1 MKKEKHTS
9 ERIKDAADALRII
22 IILVGLL
29 TIGSVIIWFTNTKN
43 YYLLISSI
51 VFIISI
57 ILLHAC
63 YCFLYGFS
71 DMLDNSNKIA
81 NEIHLITDNK
91 IQSPD
96 SVMEH
101 INPNN

>member
-43 YYLLISSI
+43 
-51 VFIISI
+51 
-57 ILLHAC
+57 
-63 YCFLYGFS
+63 
-71 DMLDNSNKIA
+71 
-81 NEIHLITDNK
+81 
-91 IQSPD
+91 
-96 SVMEH
+96 
-101 INPNN
+101 